1 MFDRRGMAWIAAVV
15 CALFLGAGAERGGS
29 FSLILAAPQA
39 PNQTPKAKPPE
50 AKVDFQRQV
59 RPILSDNCFQCHGP
73 DQSTRMVG
81 LRLDQKE
88 DALAS
93 ARTGVPWFRAT

>member
-39 PNQTPKAKPPE
+39 PEPDPEGKA
-50 AKVDFQRQV
+50 A
-59 RPILSDNCFQCHGP
+59 
-73 DQSTRMVG
+73 
-81 LRLDQKE
+81 
-88 DALAS
+88 
-93 ARTGVPWFRAT
+93 